1 MKLGCCCVCL
11 KTGVSSHLGVQLR
24 NAMDPLSLDG
34 RCAPGME
41 PGVLH
46 CCAML
51 SAALPSSCAPMQPLT
66 SDAKD
71 AALPCVTAHSALR
84 AHDLRACLFAHLSL
98 LHATPSAPTS
108 CWLAS
113 MHVIATSWL
122 QQCARYEMCALS
134 LAALAFLLPFV
145 SICGHER
152 KNC

>member
-1 MKLGCCCVCL
+1 MKSKRNMQNQQGSGGWVVKLGCCCVCL

-24 NAMDPLSLDG
+24 NAIDPLSLDG

-46 CCAML
+46 CCALL

-113 MHVIATSWL
+113 MQHQL
-122 QQCARYEMCALS
+122 RRALNNLS
-134 LAALAFLLPFV
+134 VLLLL
-145 SICGHER
+145 
-152 KNC
+152 